1 MGGGLVGSSS
11 SINKVDVFLIKTKI
25 YTLLVSHIQG
35 RPSSQSHC
43 AMALVVFLPRPENQ
57 GKIWV
62 LSPLFS
68 SAELYYLQTAQCQA
82 DGQSLLHLRLVSLV
96 MIQVQVG

>member
-1 MGGGLVGSSS
+1 MDMLRASNSSK
-11 SINKVDVFLIKTKI
+11 IHDLTNIFKKNLALQLFYLPKYLIADDVCTHF
-25 YTLLVSHIQG
+25 
-35 RPSSQSHC
+35 
-43 AMALVVFLPRPENQ
+43 
-57 GKIWV
+57 
-62 LSPLFS
+62 PLFS